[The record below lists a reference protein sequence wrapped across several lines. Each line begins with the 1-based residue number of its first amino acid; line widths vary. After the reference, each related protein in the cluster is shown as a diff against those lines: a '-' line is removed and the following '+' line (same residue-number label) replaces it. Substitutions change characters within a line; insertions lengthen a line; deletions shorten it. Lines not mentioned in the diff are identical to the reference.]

1 MSGTE
6 PHHRRGGIS
15 LQTLIVASLA
25 SAAASFAVSRI
36 WGPGTLISAAAT
48 PIIVAL
54 VSEFLRRPVETV
66 ASTARRVPGQRG
78 AWTAAPGEPVEPA
91 GPAEPGQPRPRG
103 EEPTAIAAAPAPSP
117 ISRVH
122 VGTAIATGL
131 AAFAI
136 VVAFFTLPDLVTG
149 RSITGNGDSTTFFGG
164 DEKPRRTT
172 TVQEEPVTVPAKT
185 VTTPPPV
192 TVTVPAPDAGAAPP
206 STTNATP
213 APTATATPAPTV
225 TPPAAT
231 PTATP
236 VP

>member
-1 MSGTE
+1 VSGTE

-15 LQTLIVASLA
+15 LQTLIVASIA

-54 VSEFLRRPVETV
+54 VSEFLRKPVETV
-66 ASTARRVPGQRG
+66 ASTAKRVPGQRG
-78 AWTAAPGEPVEPA
+78 AWTAAPAEPA
-91 GPAEPGQPRPRG
+91 GPAEPGQPRLRE
-103 EEPTAIAAAPAPSP
+103 EEPTAVAAAPAPSS

-172 TVQEEPVTVPAKT
+172 TVQEEPVTVPAET

-192 TVTVPAPDAGAAPP
+192 TVTVPAPDATAAPP
-206 STTNATP
+206 PTTDATP

-236 VP
+236 AP

>member
-1 MSGTE
+1 MSDPGT
-6 PHHRRGGIS
+6 HRRGGIS
-15 LQTLIVASLA
+15 LQTLIVASIA

-54 VSEFLRRPVETV
+54 VSEFLRKPVETV
-66 ASTARRVPGQRG
+66 ASTAKRVPGQRG
-78 AWTAAPGEPVEPA
+78 AWTAVPAEPA
-91 GPAEPGQPRPRG
+91 DPAGPGQPRPRD
-103 EEPTAIAAAPAPSP
+103 EESTVTAPAASP
-117 ISRVH
+117 LSRAH
-122 VGTAIATGL
+122 VRTAIATGL

-164 DEKPRRTT
+164 DERPRTRTVPPE
-172 TVQEEPVTVPAKT
+172 TVTAPPQTVTV
-185 VTTPPPV
+185 PPPV
-192 TVTVPAPDAGAAPP
+192 TVTVPAPSGTATPP
-206 STTNATP
+206 PPTSATP
-213 APTATATPAPTV
+213 APTATPAPEPTV

-231 PTATP
+231 PTPPPAATP